1 MTIKDI
7 NEKIIS
13 DAKIQADKIIA
24 QAEDKANNIIKKGKK
39 EAENIKNIILHRSKQ
54 EASLKKSK
62 ILTEAN
68 LEAKKIILSEKQKII
83 EDVFNKASESILKLE
98 DKYYRNIIKKMILD
112 NIETGDETIFID
124 HSDRDKISESF
135 IEDINKE
142 LKSKGEKGEL
152 KLSTSYLP
160 IKGGVVIG
168 SGKIRK
174 NISLEFLL
182 KKIREELEIQISK
195 DLFS

>member
-7 NEKIIS
+7 NNKIIS
-13 DAKIQADKIIA
+13 DARIQAEKIIT
-24 QAEDKANNIIKKGKK
+24 QAEDNANNIIKKGEK
-39 EAENIKNIILHRSKQ
+39 EANNIKNVILYKNKQ

-68 LEAKKIILSEKQKII
+68 LKAKKTILLEKQKIM
-83 EDVFNKASESILKLE
+83 EDVFDKALEIILKLS
-98 DKYYRNIIKKMILD
+98 DKEYHNFIKKLILN
-112 NIETGDETIFID
+112 NIEIGDETIFIGS
-124 HSDRDKISESF
+124 SDIRKISESF

-142 LKSKGEKGEL
+142 LKSKGEKGVL

-160 IKGGVVIG
+160 IKGGVIIG

-174 NISLEFLL
+174 NISIELLL
-182 KKIREELEIQISK
+182 KDVREESEMQISK
-195 DLFS
+195 DLFN

>member
-7 NEKIIS
+7 NNKIIS
-13 DAKIQADKIIA
+13 DARIQAEKIIA
-24 QAEDKANNIIKKGKK
+24 QAEDDAHNIIKKGEK
-39 EAENIKNIILHRSKQ
+39 EADNIKNIILYKNNQ

-68 LEAKKIILSEKQKII
+68 LKAKKTILSEKQKII
-83 EDVFNKASESILKLE
+83 KDVFDKALEIILKLN
-98 DKYYRNIIKKMILD
+98 DKAYHNFIKKLILD
-112 NIETGDETIFID
+112 NIEIGDEIIFIGS
-124 HSDRDKISESF
+124 SDQRKISQSF
-135 IEDINKE
+135 IEDLNKE
-142 LKSKGEKGEL
+142 LKSKGEKGVL

-174 NISLEFLL
+174 NISLELLL
-182 KKIREELEIQISK
+182 KNVREELEMQISK
-195 DLFS
+195 ILFD

>member
-7 NEKIIS
+7 NNKIIS
-13 DAKIQADKIIA
+13 DARIQAERIIA
-24 QAEDKANNIIKKGKK
+24 QAEDNANNIIKKGKK
-39 EAENIKNIILHRSKQ
+39 EADNIKNVILYKNNQ

-68 LEAKKIILSEKQKII
+68 LKAKKTILFEKQKII
-83 EDVFNKASESILKLE
+83 EDVFDKALESILKLD
-98 DKYYRNIIKKMILD
+98 DKEYYNFIKTLILD
-112 NIETGDETIFID
+112 NIEIGDETIFSGS
-124 HSDRDKISESF
+124 SDQRKISESF

-152 KLSTSYLP
+152 KLSASHLP

-174 NISLEFLL
+174 NISLELLL
-182 KKIREELEIQISK
+182 KNVREELEMQISK
-195 DLFS
+195 NLFN

>member
-7 NEKIIS
+7 NNKIIS
-13 DAKIQADKIIA
+13 DAKIQAERIIA
-24 QAEDKANNIIKKGKK
+24 QAEDNANNIIKKGEK
-39 EAENIKNIILHRSKQ
+39 EADNIKNIILYKNNQ

-62 ILTEAN
+62 ILTEAK
-68 LEAKKIILSEKQKII
+68 LEAKKTILLEKQKII
-83 EDVFNKASESILKLE
+83 EDVFDKALESILKLS
-98 DKYYRNIIKKMILD
+98 DKDYHYFIKKLILD
-112 NIETGDETIFID
+112 NIEIGDETIFIGS
-124 HSDRDKISESF
+124 SDQRKISESF

-160 IKGGVVIG
+160 IKGGVIIG

-174 NISLEFLL
+174 NISLELLL
-182 KKIREELEIQISK
+182 KDVREESEMQISK
-195 DLFS
+195 ILFD

>member
-7 NEKIIS
+7 NDKIIS
-13 DAKIQADKIIA
+13 DAKIQASKIIT
-24 QAEDKANNIIKKGKK
+24 QAEDNRNNIIKKGEK
-39 EAENIKNIILHRSKQ
+39 EADNVKKIILYKINQ
-54 EASLKKSK
+54 EASLKKCK

-68 LEAKKIILSEKQKII
+68 LEAKKTILLEKQKIM
-83 EDVFNKASESILKLE
+83 EDVFDKALESIAKLNSK
-98 DKYYRNIIKKMILD
+98 DYLNFIKKLILD
-112 NIETGDETIFID
+112 NIESGDETIFTG
-124 HSDRDKISESF
+124 SLDKNKICKDF
-135 IEDINKE
+135 IEEINKE
-142 LKSKGEKGEL
+142 LKAKDKKGEL
-152 KLSTSYLP
+152 RLSTSYLP

-195 DLFS
+195 DLFN

>member
-7 NEKIIS
+7 SEKIIS

-24 QAEDKANNIIKKGKK
+24 QAEDNANNITKKGKK
-39 EAENIKNIILHRSKQ
+39 EADNIKNIILYKNKQ
-54 EASLKKSK
+54 EASLKRSK

-68 LEAKKIILSEKQKII
+68 LEAKKTILLEKQKII
-83 EDVFNKASESILKLE
+83 EDVFNKALENILKLS
-98 DKYYRNIIKKMILD
+98 DKDYHNFIKKLILD
-112 NIETGDETIFID
+112 NIEIGDETIFID
-124 HSDRDKISESF
+124 HSDQKKISKSF

-142 LKSKGEKGEL
+142 LKSKEEKGEL

-160 IKGGVVIG
+160 IKGGVIIG

-174 NISLEFLL
+174 NISLELLL
-182 KKIREELEIQISK
+182 KNVREESEMQISK
-195 DLFS
+195 ILFD

>member
-7 NEKIIS
+7 SEKIIS
-13 DAKIQADKIIA
+13 DARIQADKIIV
-24 QAEDKANNIIKKGKK
+24 QANDNANDIIKKGKK
-39 EAENIKNIILHRSKQ
+39 EADNTKNVILYKYNQ
-54 EASLKKSK
+54 EASLRKSK

-68 LEAKKIILSEKQKII
+68 LEAKKIILSEKQEII
-83 EDVFNKASESILKLE
+83 KNIFDKASESVLKLD
-98 DKYYRNIIKKMILD
+98 DKDYRNIIKKMILD
-112 NIETGDETIFID
+112 NIESGDETIFID
-124 HSDRDKISESF
+124 HLDRVKISKSF

-142 LKSKGEKGEL
+142 LKSQGEKGEL
-152 KLSTSYLP
+152 KLSTAYLP

-195 DLFS
+195 DLFN

>member
-7 NEKIIS
+7 NNKIIS
-13 DAKIQADKIIA
+13 DARIQAEKIIA
-24 QAEDKANNIIKKGKK
+24 QAEDDAHNIIKKGEK
-39 EAENIKNIILHRSKQ
+39 EADNIKNIILYKNNQ

-62 ILTEAN
+62 ILTEAK
-68 LEAKKIILSEKQKII
+68 LEANKTILSEKQKII
-83 EDVFNKASESILKLE
+83 EDVFYKALENILKLN
-98 DKYYRNIIKKMILD
+98 DKAYHNFIKKLILD
-112 NIETGDETIFID
+112 NIEIGDETIFIGS
-124 HSDRDKISESF
+124 SDQRKISESF

-152 KLSTSYLP
+152 KLSASHLP

-174 NISLEFLL
+174 NISLELLL
-182 KKIREELEIQISK
+182 KDVREELEKQISK
-195 DLFS
+195 NLFN

>member
-7 NEKIIS
+7 NDKIIS
-13 DAKIQADKIIA
+13 DAKIQASKIIT
-24 QAEDKANNIIKKGKK
+24 QAEDNANNIIKKGEK
-39 EAENIKNIILHRSKQ
+39 EADNVKKIILYKINQ

-68 LEAKKIILSEKQKII
+68 LEAKKTILLEKQKIM
-83 EDVFNKASESILKLE
+83 EDVFDKALESITKLNSK
-98 DKYYRNIIKKMILD
+98 DYLNFIKKLILD
-112 NIETGDETIFID
+112 NIERGDETIFTGS
-124 HSDRDKISESF
+124 SDKNKICKDF
-135 IEDINKE
+135 IEEINKE
-142 LKSKGEKGEL
+142 LKAKDKKGEL
-152 KLSTSYLP
+152 RLSTSYLP

-195 DLFS
+195 DLFN

>member
-13 DAKIQADKIIA
+13 DAQIQADKIIT
-24 QAEDKANNIIKKGKK
+24 QAEDKAKEIIKKGKE
-39 EAENIKNIILHRSKQ
+39 EADNIKNIILGKNNQ

-68 LEAKKIILSEKQKII
+68 LEARKTILSEKQKIV
-83 EDVFNKASESILKLE
+83 EGAFNKALESILKLD
-98 DKYYRNIIKKMILD
+98 DKDYHNFIKKLILD
-112 NIETGDETIFID
+112 NIEKGDETIFIAS
-124 HSDRDKISESF
+124 SDKNKISKDF
-135 IEDINKE
+135 IEDINKKLE
-142 LKSKGEKGEL
+142 AKDKKGEL

-160 IKGGVVIG
+160 IKGGVIIG
-168 SGKIRK
+168 SGKVRK

-195 DLFS
+195 DLFN

>member
-7 NEKIIS
+7 NDKIIS
-13 DAKIQADKIIA
+13 DAKIQASKIIT
-24 QAEDKANNIIKKGKK
+24 QAEDNANNIIKKGEK
-39 EAENIKNIILHRSKQ
+39 EADNVKKVILYKINQ

-68 LEAKKIILSEKQKII
+68 LEAKKTILLEKQKIM
-83 EDVFNKASESILKLE
+83 EDIFDKALESITKLNSK
-98 DKYYRNIIKKMILD
+98 DYLNFIKKLILD
-112 NIETGDETIFID
+112 NIEIGDETIFTGSLD
-124 HSDRDKISESF
+124 KNKISKDF
-135 IEDINKE
+135 IEEINKE
-142 LKSKGEKGEL
+142 LKTKHKKGEL
-152 KLSTSYLP
+152 RLSTSYLP
-160 IKGGVVIG
+160 IKGGIVIG

-195 DLFS
+195 DLFN

>member
-7 NEKIIS
+7 SEKIIS
-13 DAKIQADKIIA
+13 DARIQADKIVA
-24 QAEDKANNIIKKGKK
+24 QAEDNANNIIKKGKK
-39 EAENIKNIILHRSKQ
+39 EADNIKNIILYKYNQ
-54 EASLKKSK
+54 EASLRKSK

-68 LEAKKIILSEKQKII
+68 LKAKKIILSEKQKII
-83 EDVFNKASESILKLE
+83 ENVFDKASESILKLN
-98 DKYYRNIIKKMILD
+98 DKDYHSFIKKMILD
-112 NIETGDETIFID
+112 NIETGDETIFIN
-124 HSDRDKISESF
+124 HSDRKKISESF

-195 DLFS
+195 DLFD

>member
-7 NEKIIS
+7 NYKIIS
-13 DAKIQADKIIA
+13 DAKIQASKIIT
-24 QAEDKANNIIKKGKK
+24 QAEDNKNNIIKKGEK
-39 EAENIKNIILHRSKQ
+39 EADNVKKVILYKINQ

-68 LEAKKIILSEKQKII
+68 LEAKKTILLEKQKIM
-83 EDVFNKASESILKLE
+83 EDVFDKALESIEKLNSK
-98 DKYYRNIIKKMILD
+98 DYLNFIKKLILD
-112 NIETGDETIFID
+112 NIERGDETIFTGSLD
-124 HSDRDKISESF
+124 KNKISKDF
-135 IEDINKE
+135 IEEINKE
-142 LKSKGEKGEL
+142 LKAKDKKGEL
-152 KLSTSYLP
+152 RLSTSYLP

-195 DLFS
+195 DLFN

>member
-39 EAENIKNIILHRSKQ
+39 EAENIKNIILHKSKQ

-98 DKYYRNIIKKMILD
+98 DKDYLNIIKKMILD

-135 IEDINKE
+135 VEDINRE
-142 LKSKGEKGEL
+142 LKSKGKKGKL

-168 SGKIRK
+168 FGKIRK

-195 DLFS
+195 DLFN

>member
-7 NEKIIS
+7 NKKIIS

-24 QAEDKANNIIKKGKK
+24 QAEDNANNIIKKGKK
-39 EAENIKNIILHRSKQ
+39 EADNIKNLILYRYNQ

-68 LEAKKIILSEKQKII
+68 LKAKKIILSEKQKII
-83 EDVFNKASESILKLE
+83 QNVFSKASESILKL
-98 DKYYRNIIKKMILD
+98 DSKDYRNIIKKMILD

-124 HSDRDKISESF
+124 HSDRDKISQSF

-142 LKSKGEKGEL
+142 MKSKGEKGEL
-152 KLSTSYLP
+152 KLSTTFLP

-168 SGKIRK
+168 YGKIRK

-182 KKIREELEIQISK
+182 KKIREELEIRISK
-195 DLFS
+195 DLFN